1 MSLFHALKKTVWIIF
16 FNFTKKT
23 HSMLSKNIEAAL
35 NKQIRIEAES
45 SQTYLSM
52 ACWAEV
58 HGLEGIAQFMYTQ
71 SDEERAHMLKLVK
84 YVNER
89 GGHAQ
94 ITDLKAPKTS
104 YSTFKE
110 MFEALYNHEIFVS
123 ESINEL
129 VHITFEEKDYATH
142 NFLQWYVAEQIEEE
156 ATAKSILDKINLIG
170 DDKGGLYLFDRDIQQ
185 LTVTSSIAINPK

>member
-1 MSLFHALKKTVWIIF
+1 
-16 FNFTKKT
+16 
-23 HSMLSKNIEAAL
+23 MLSKNIEVAL
-35 NKQIRIEAES
+35 NNQIRIEAES
-45 SQTYLSM
+45 SQIYLSM

-58 HGLEGIAQFMYTQ
+58 NGLEGIAQFMYAQ
-71 SDEERAHMLKLVK
+71 SDEERAHMLKLIK

-104 YSTFKE
+104 YDAFQG
-110 MFEALYNHEIFVS
+110 MFEELYKHEIFVS
-123 ESINEL
+123 NSINEL
-129 VHITFEEKDYATH
+129 VHITFAEKDYATH

-185 LTVTSSIAINPK
+185 AAVASAAAAAAAK

>member
-1 MSLFHALKKTVWIIF
+1 
-16 FNFTKKT
+16 
-23 HSMLSKNIEAAL
+23 MLSKNTESAL

-45 SQTYLSM
+45 SQVYLSM

-58 HGLEGIAQFMYTQ
+58 NGLEGIAKFMYAQ
-71 SDEERAHMLKLVK
+71 SDEERMHMLKLVK

-94 ITDLKAPKTS
+94 VTDLKAPVTT
-104 YSTFKE
+104 YETFKG
-110 MFEALYNHEIFVS
+110 MFEALYQHELFVS
-123 ESINEL
+123 NSINEL

-156 ATAKSILDKINLIG
+156 ATAKTILDKINLIG
-170 DDKGGLYLFDRDIQQ
+170 DDKGGLYLFDRDIQI
-185 LTVTSSIAINPK
+185 IATAAGTPEAK

>member
-1 MSLFHALKKTVWIIF
+1 
-16 FNFTKKT
+16 
-23 HSMLSKNIEAAL
+23 MLSKNIETAL

-58 HGLEGIAQFMYTQ
+58 SGLEGIAQFMYAQ
-71 SDEERAHMLKLVK
+71 SDEERQHMLKLIK

-94 ITDLKAPKTS
+94 ITDLKAPKTT
-104 YSTFKE
+104 YETFKG
-110 MFEALYNHEIFVS
+110 MFEALYEHEIFVS
-123 ESINEL
+123 NSINEL
-129 VHITFEEKDYATH
+129 VHITFSEKDYATH

-156 ATAKSILDKINLIG
+156 ATAKTILDKINLIG

-185 LTVTSSIAINPK
+185 IAVVSAAAITPK